1 MSALLLDDFITR
13 NPDSLVTVT
22 HDRLGIKLSGILSD
36 SQIVQSLSASYGNS
50 IWGNVASVGQSMSS
64 AGEGNP
70 SKKGRFS
77 KVAGAGL
84 NAVHSY
90 ATSQHTLIGTVKTY
104 EGSGEINQPVNM
116 TCFYDWGGNPSFKE
130 LEQWLNLMTQPKI
143 YMGGL
148 LGSNL
153 YEPED
158 LLNLAILNTNIF
170 EGKLLNVRIGNW
182 MLATDVFVTGLNKNY
197 IANTNEDAKPIAIQ
211 LSFQIN
217 PYRQLSAEELTNW
230 LL

>member
-1 MSALLLDDFITR
+1 MNALILDDYIQR

-50 IWGNVASVGQSMSS
+50 IWGNVASAGQSLSS

-77 KVAGAGL
+77 KFAGSGMNVL
-84 NAVHSY
+84 NSY
-90 ATSQHTLIGTVKTY
+90 ATSQHTLMGTVKTY
-104 EGSGEINQPVNM
+104 EGSGEINLPVNI
-116 TCFYDWGGNPSFKE
+116 TVFYDWGGNPSFKE
-130 LEQWLNLMTQPKI
+130 VENWLNLMTQPKLN
-143 YMGGL
+143 MGGL

-153 YEPED
+153 YEPDD
-158 LLNLAILNTNIF
+158 LLQLALLNTNIF
-170 EGKLLNVRIGNW
+170 EGKLLNVKIGSW
-182 MLATDVFVTGLNKNY
+182 LLATDVFATSLNKNY
-197 IANTNEDAKPIAIQ
+197 IANTNEDGKPIAIQ
-211 LSFQIN
+211 VSFQIN